1 MQKTRAPF
9 AVLSMRGLTNIIIK
23 REPVGC
29 SRSELGCP
37 V

>member
-1 MQKTRAPF
+1 MQKTLAPF
-9 AVLSMRGLTNIIIK
+9 AVLSMRGPTHIIIN